1 MKSRIPKIPMEHV
14 FPVTMIVVLFTAS
27 VTRERWWPTL
37 NSWVQS
43 TVADNRAPAG
53 LDDHGDDEDAHDPHA
68 GHDHAGHD
76 EATSLE
82 LSDQARRNLGLAGD
96 GTAEIRLTPFSK
108 SITVPALVVE
118 RPGRTRIQVATPM
131 TGVIINIHAAAGEA
145 VEPNSL
151 LFEIRL
157 THEDLVRSQVEF
169 VTTLGELEIENREI
183 VRLQDVATSGGVA
196 RKTLLERQYSRD
208 KLQSLLVVQQ
218 EALRLHGLSEAQ
230 VQQIAKDRR
239 LLRELKLYSPNADG
253 TSSRELKL
261 SSAFQQ
267 TAIRPISLPPTV
279 ADPPLILRELLV
291 HRGQAVNAG
300 EPLGTLVNY
309 AELYIEGM
317 AFEQDIA
324 QLTSANKNDRK
335 VTALFDEANGKAS
348 EVPDLSIAYLD
359 TEIDRTSRTLK
370 FFVGL
375 PNKLTHENKPQDNI
389 RFVNWR
395 YRPGQRLQLRVP
407 VEQWE
412 NQIVLP
418 VDAVARE
425 GAEFFVFQ
433 ENGDHFDRLPVH
445 VKYRDQF
452 SVVVAN
458 DGQLLP
464 GDVVAMRSAHQMQ
477 MALKNKAGGGVDPH
491 AGHNH

>member
-1 MKSRIPKIPMEHV
+1 MKFHLPQISLKFAWPITL
-14 FPVTMIVVLFTAS
+14 FVVALVANA
-27 VTRERWWPTL
+27 TRGQWWPGL
-37 NSWVQS
+37 NSWVES
-43 TVADNRAPAG
+43 IVAENRAPVG
-53 LDDHGDDEDAHDPHA
+53 LDQHGHADVADDSHA
-68 GHDHAGHD
+68 GHGHAAHD

-82 LSDQARRNLGLAGD
+82 LSDQALQNLGLTDD
-96 GTAEIRLTPFSK
+96 GISEIRLTTFSR

-131 TGVIINIHAAAGEA
+131 TGVITGIHAAQGEA

-157 THEDLVRSQVEF
+157 THEDLVRAQTEF
-169 VTTLGELEIENREI
+169 VTTLGELDIEKREI
-183 VRLQDVATSGGVA
+183 VRLSDAAAAGGVA
-196 RKTLLERQYSRD
+196 RKTLLDRQYASD
-208 KLQSLLVVQQ
+208 KLESLLIVQK
-218 EALRLHGLSEAQ
+218 EALRLHGLSDDQ
-230 VQQIAKDRR
+230 VNQIARNRR
-239 LLRELKLYSPNADG
+239 LLRELKVYSPNADG
-253 TSSRELKL
+253 SSSKELKL
-261 SSAFQQ
+261 SQAFVRAEIVPVSMQ
-267 TAIRPISLPPTV
+267 TPDG
-279 ADPPLILRELLV
+279 DPPLIFRELLV
-291 HRGQAVNAG
+291 HRGQAVDAG

-309 AELYIEGM
+309 SELYIEGM

-324 QLTSANKNDRK
+324 QLSAASRNGWK
-335 VTALFDEANGKAS
+335 VIALFDEADGKLRK
-348 EVPDLSIAYLD
+348 VPELDIAYLD
-359 TEIDRTSRTLK
+359 TEIDRVSRTLK

-375 PNKLTHENKPQDNI
+375 PNELTHENTGRDNI

-407 VEQWE
+407 VERWE
-412 NQIVLP
+412 KQIVLP

-425 GAEFFVFQ
+425 GAEYFVFQ
-433 ENGDHFDRLPVH
+433 QNGDHFDRLPVH

-458 DGQLLP
+458 DGQLFP

>member
-1 MKSRIPKIPMEHV
+1 MKFHLPQIPLKFAWPIGLL
-14 FPVTMIVVLFTAS
+14 VVALIANA
-27 VTRERWWPTL
+27 TRGQWWPGL

-43 TVADNRAPAG
+43 TVADNRSAVG
-53 LDDHGDDEDAHDPHA
+53 LDQHGHGDAADDSHA
-68 GHDHAGHD
+68 THN

-82 LSDQARRNLGLAGD
+82 LSDQALQNLGLTDD
-96 GTAEIRLTPFSK
+96 GISEIRLTTFSR

-131 TGVIINIHAAAGEA
+131 TGVITGIHAAQGEA

-157 THEDLVRSQVEF
+157 THEDLVRAQTEF
-169 VTTLGELEIENREI
+169 VTTLGELDIEKREI
-183 VRLQDVATSGGVA
+183 ARLSEAAAAGGVA
-196 RKTLLERQYSRD
+196 RKTLLERQYASD
-208 KLQSLLVVQQ
+208 KLEALLIVQQ
-218 EALRLHGLSEAQ
+218 EALRLHGLSDEQ
-230 VQQIAKDRR
+230 VNQIATKRR

-253 TSSRELKL
+253 SYSKELRLSRSFARTEIVPV
-261 SSAFQQ
+261 SMQ
-267 TAIRPISLPPTV
+267 RPV

-291 HRGQAVNAG
+291 HRGQAVDAG

-309 AELYIEGM
+309 SELYIEGM
-317 AFEQDIA
+317 AFEQDIT
-324 QLTSANKNDRK
+324 QLSAASRNGWK
-335 VTALFDEANGKAS
+335 VIALFDQADGNVH
-348 EVPDLSIAYLD
+348 EVPELDIAYLD
-359 TEIDRTSRTLK
+359 TEIDRVSRTLN
-370 FFVGL
+370 FFVEL
-375 PNKLTHENKPQDNI
+375 PNEVTHENTGPDNI

-418 VDAVARE
+418 VDAVAHE
-425 GAEFFVFQ
+425 GAEYFVFQ
-433 ENGDHFDRLPVH
+433 QNGDHFDRLPVH

-458 DGQLLP
+458 DGQLFP

-477 MALKNKAGGGVDPH
+477 MALKNNAGGGVDPH